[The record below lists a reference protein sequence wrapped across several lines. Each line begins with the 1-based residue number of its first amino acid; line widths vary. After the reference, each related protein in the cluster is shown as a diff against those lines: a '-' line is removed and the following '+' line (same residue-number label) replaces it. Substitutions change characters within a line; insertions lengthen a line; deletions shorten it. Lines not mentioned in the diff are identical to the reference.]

1 MSQDQHSEGENARER
16 TVKTAG
22 HIVKYS
28 REIYHLES
36 VEEVANMT
44 LEAAP
49 RFIDKHP
56 SPTVIEIRSDDN
68 LRVLESMGLD
78 LSAGDDPGEL
88 ARTAYENGTVTVCAE
103 PDVEIA
109 YDGTDITVVDPDNYE
124 ESAHG
129 GVTIAAPT
137 VYADE
142 VGDSGAILL
151 LHWHS
156 LDSIEEYHIKPADY
170 LGEHVATAIVNIRSR
185 ERLERARNDLAKR
198 KEMVEVYDRLLRHD
212 LGNDLQVITGFSD
225 AVVMMVDDDHEAAE
239 YAGKIFKTAQNA
251 AELIDNVGETV
262 KMLQKEEGEPSVHNL
277 QHVLNAVV
285 EDVNTKFEELT
296 VEYNPDEFEYEAYA
310 GDLIDSVFTNI
321 LSNAAVHNDEPV
333 TVRLY
338 SEEPTPDTVVIG
350 MADNGKGVA
359 DEVRDEI
366 FEMGQKGPESDGT
379 GFGLGLART
388 LVESYGGAVD
398 LQDSQWGGADFRI
411 FLERA

>member
-1 MSQDQHSEGENARER
+1 MSPNEQSGSENTRER

-49 RFIDKHP
+49 RFIDGHP
-56 SPTVIEIRSDDN
+56 SPTVVEIRRDDN
-68 LRVLESMGLD
+68 LRVLESMSTELA
-78 LSAGDDPGEL
+78 AGDDPGPL
-88 ARTAYENGTVTVCAE
+88 ARRAYETGTVTICAG
-103 PDVEIA
+103 
-109 YDGTDITVVDPDNYE
+109 DGTEIGYESEDVSVVDPAAFDE
-124 ESAHG
+124 ADDG
-129 GVTIAAPT
+129 RVTIAAPT
-137 VYADE
+137 VYTDE

-151 LHWHS
+151 LHWGS
-156 LDSIEEYHIKPADY
+156 LDRVEEYHVRPADY
-170 LGEHVATAIVNIRSR
+170 LAEHVATAIVNIRSR

-225 AVVMMVDDDHEAAE
+225 AVASMADDDSQSAE
-239 YAGKIFKTAQNA
+239 YAEKIYHTARSA
-251 AELIDNVGETV
+251 ANLIDNVGDTV
-262 KMLQKEEGEPSVHNL
+262 TMLQKEEGEPDVRQL
-277 QHVLNAVV
+277 EPILTGVV
-285 EDVNTKFEELT
+285 QDVETKFEALT
-296 VEYNPDEFEYEAYA
+296 VEYDPEDFEYEVYA
-310 GDLIDSVFTNI
+310 GDLLDSVFTNI
-321 LSNAAVHNDEPV
+321 LSNAAVHNELPV

-338 SEEPTPDTVVIG
+338 AEEPTAETVVVG

-388 LVESYGGAVD
+388 LVESYGGSVAVR
-398 LQDSQWGGADFRI
+398 DSEYGGADFRI
-411 FLERA
+411 ALERA